1 MKIIG
6 HEKEIVGNKYK
17 KWEKTLKYSNVLLDL
32 KLLSCKKLNL
42 QKQKKEC
49 VGMKIV

>member
-6 HEKEIVGNKYK
+6 QEKEKVGKKYK
-17 KWEKTLKYSNVLLDL
+17 KWEKTPKYSNVLLEL

-42 QKQKKEC
+42 QKQEKEC
-49 VGMKIV
+49 MGVKV